1 MTRDDLER
9 LRNLILATGC
19 DPDKLVADRRWV
31 RLFLWWASGK
41 TSDALIREMLIQEA
55 SINTEIWLIN
65 AP

>member
-9 LRNLILATGC
+9 LRDLILATGC

-31 RLFLWWASGK
+31 RVFCRWIARETTDELV
-41 TSDALIREMLIQEA
+41 REMLIQEA
-55 SINTEIWLIN
+55 SINTKVWIVN